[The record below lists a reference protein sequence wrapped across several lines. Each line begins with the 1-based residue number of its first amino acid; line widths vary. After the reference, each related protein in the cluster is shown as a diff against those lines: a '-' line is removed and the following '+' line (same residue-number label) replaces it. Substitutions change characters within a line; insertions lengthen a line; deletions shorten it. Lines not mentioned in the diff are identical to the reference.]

1 MFIHAVSAEDRE
13 VEPFSVSVAP
23 CKLSQLP
30 EVEEVEVTRSRTS
43 STRYAKAVYT
53 PPVDVSPVRGQASPR
68 GSSGSTAPS
77 PRGERPTR
85 SKAAHGGLRNASSFK
100 RGPARAGEHHV
111 YKERVL
117 VRVYDLGQTFVTK
130 WHNKVSKGYGA
141 FHTGVEVYGREWSFG
156 MTFDDVST
164 GVMWNYP
171 AQNRDHSFR
180 ETLSMGYTSMS
191 PDEVDALLGEMMVE
205 WKGNTYHVLQ
215 RNCHNFSNA
224 VCARLGAAPLP
235 AWVNDLA
242 HTGAKTVDFLD
253 TGESGYDGG
262 KALATFFDSLKT
274 TMLSS
279 FALDDDPA
287 TKGRQAIEG
296 PQIQEGRSCMGH
308 RNPFAV
314 LRRR

>member
-1 MFIHAVSAEDRE
+1 MFIHPVYAEDRE
-13 VEPFSVSVAP
+13 GEPFSVSVAP
-23 CKLSQLP
+23 CVTPQLP
-30 EVEEVEVTRSRTS
+30 EVEEAEEMTHRSSRGYSART
-43 STRYAKAVYT
+43 A
-53 PPVDVSPVRGQASPR
+53 DVSPIRGGRAPHR
-68 GSSGSTAPS
+68 ESGSRAPS
-77 PRGERPTR
+77 PRAERPAR
-85 SKAAHGGLRNASSFK
+85 SKQNPGGTRDATSFK
-100 RGPARAGEHHV
+100 RGPARAGENHV

-117 VRVYDLGQTFVTK
+117 VRVYDLGQTFVTR

-171 AQNRDHSFR
+171 AQNRDHAFR
-180 ETLSMGYTSMS
+180 ETLSMGYTSLS
-191 PDEVDALLGEMMVE
+191 PEEVDSMLSEMMIE

-224 VCARLGAAPLP
+224 LCEKLGAAPVP

-262 KALATFFDSLKT
+262 KALATFFDSLKS
-274 TMLSS
+274 TMLRS
-279 FALDDDPA
+279 FSLDDDPA
-287 TKGRQAIEG
+287 TKGRQAIEDS
-296 PQIQEGRSCMGH
+296 QHQEGRSCMGH